1 MQNKP
6 FFTPAPNPRQMALGQ
21 SQSLFTVTHVKPMR
35 AVAPEKKVNIA
46 KAQRT
51 TPVVATISVDKAA
64 TNGSGVDFKTK
75 RKLVGGILA
84 GKKASGIVAP
94 IIAACTW
101 NGIDIN
107 EPIVYNHP
115 SAIVQQAKVYGRD
128 MICPDFQNNTELKK
142 GDLVCN
148 SIFGT

>member
-115 SAIVQQAKVYGRD
+115 TAIVQQAKVSGRD
-128 MICPDFQNNTELKK
+128 MICPDFQNNPELKK